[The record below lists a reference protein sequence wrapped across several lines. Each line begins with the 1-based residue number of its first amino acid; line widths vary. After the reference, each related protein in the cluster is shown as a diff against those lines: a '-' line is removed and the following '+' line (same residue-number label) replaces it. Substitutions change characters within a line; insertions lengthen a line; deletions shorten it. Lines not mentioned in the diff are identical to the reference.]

1 MFDHLVEV
9 AKEVGNGDLLVGLFA
24 IKVNRHKYD
33 EDFLKT
39 FDVFMDMGARMFEP
53 AEAE

>member
-1 MFDHLVEV
+1 MYENLVKV

-33 EDFLKT
+33 AEFLSV
-39 FDVFMDMGARMFEP
+39 FDQFMDEGARMFAP
-53 AEAE
+53 VEAE

>member
-1 MFDHLVEV
+1 MFDRLVEV

-33 EDFLKT
+33 AEFLKT
-39 FDVFMDMGARMFEP
+39 FDAFMEMGARMFEP
-53 AEAE
+53 AETV